1 MCSGQTPKRT
11 IGSDGELLKTAA
23 PPGGQRGGR
32 HPRQPGPAPRGDMDF
47 PSTNGHK
54 PRMRPPPLR
63 SDESNAFA
71 RYSMS
76 VRVPKILEEVSV
88 RNPDYPPS
96 VHQAVARLR
105 DEIRA
110 DAPLP
115 ALDLPAPDAA
125 EWEEAL
131 ADRPGATWLAT
142 DWFFAECY
150 VYRCL
155 MIAVRHWETG
165 RDPFTPAKREELA
178 SEALWRGVEG
188 ALAIELAAPSGP
200 DLRPLLLRA
209 LWGNRVD
216 LSYAVG
222 VAFGAAGEHDDLL
235 VDDSARAADQLR
247 IPGGDVHVVT
257 DNTGSELSMDLVLAD
272 ALIAGAAARVSLHV
286 KLHPTFVSD
295 AIAADVWTLVGAFAD
310 RGGAAGRVAARLR
323 QAWDEQRLRVL
334 PDPYWNG
341 PRFLWDCPARLGH
354 ELDSASAV
362 VLKGDA
368 NYRRA
373 VGDALWPPGVSFA
386 EATRYFPAPLL
397 VLRTMK
403 SDSLVGLSGER
414 IAHLDATDR
423 DWRINGRRGVIQA
436 GGRWP

>member
-1 MCSGQTPKRT
+1 MWSGQTPVRP
-11 IGSDGELLKTAA
+11 IGSDEELLKNPDEAGIG
-23 PPGGQRGGR
+23 PGGV
-32 HPRQPGPAPRGDMDF
+32 DF
-47 PSTNGHK
+47 PAANGHK
-54 PRMRPPPLR
+54 ARMRPAPLR
-63 SDESNAFA
+63 TDASNAFA
-71 RYSMS
+71 HYSMG
-76 VRVPKILEEVSV
+76 VRVPKILEEVSA

-105 DEIRA
+105 DDIRGN
-110 DAPLP
+110 APLP
-115 ALDLPAPDAA
+115 ALGFPAPDAA
-125 EWEEAL
+125 EWEAAL
-131 ADRPGATWLAT
+131 DDQPGATWLAT

-155 MIAVRHWETG
+155 MIAVRHWENG
-165 RDPFTPAKREELA
+165 RDPFAPAKQEELA
-178 SEALWRGVEG
+178 SPALWRGVD
-188 ALAIELAAPSGP
+188 AALAAPALAPAVDPAWGS

-235 VDDSARAADQLR
+235 ADDSARAADQLR
-247 IPGGDVHVVT
+247 IPGGDVHIVA

-272 ALIAGAAARVSLHV
+272 ALLAGAAARVSLHV

-295 AIAADVWTLVGAFAD
+295 AIAADVWALLGAFAD
-310 RGGAAGRVAARLR
+310 RGGAAGGVAARLR

-341 PRFLWDCPARLGH
+341 PSFLWDRPARLAREMDG
-354 ELDSASAV
+354 ASAV

-373 VGDALWPPGVSFA
+373 VGDALWPPGVGFA

-403 SDSLVGLSGER
+403 SDSLVGLSAER
-414 IAHLDATDR
+414 IAHLDAADP